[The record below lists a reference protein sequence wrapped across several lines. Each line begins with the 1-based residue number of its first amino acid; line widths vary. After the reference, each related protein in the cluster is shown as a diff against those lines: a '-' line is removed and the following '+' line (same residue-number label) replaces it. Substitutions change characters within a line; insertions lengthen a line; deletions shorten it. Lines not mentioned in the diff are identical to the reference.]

1 MDDQQAPAPP
11 PTTNGAPAQMGNTKM
26 EATVPS
32 HRLTEERSRRDDAL
46 SQAAAAHK
54 AMEKM
59 KGQLEAVT
67 SELSNLQSTHTQELH
82 LVELGFKAP
91 SIRRFLR
98 REYASAASE
107 AGENPPDFISWLDS
121 NREDP
126 LYSPHFER
134 LAQAITAPA
143 PTEPEQAPDPTEA
156 LLAAVR
162 DTLNGNPERGTGTPP
177 VHHSREYG
185 ADEIRKIRSKNGGT
199 LGDQKDN
206 IMATLRAQGVIK

>member
-1 MDDQQAPAPP
+1 MDDQ
-11 PTTNGAPAQMGNTKM
+11 PTPENTATNNGAPAPMGRKNM
-26 EATVPS
+26 EELVPGF
-32 HRLTEERSRRDDAL
+32 RLTEERGRRDDAL
-46 SQAAAAHK
+46 AQAAAAQK

-82 LVELGFKAP
+82 LVEMGFKAP

-107 AGENPPDFISWLDS
+107 AGESAATFSEWLDA

-126 LYSPHFER
+126 LYSPHFDR
-134 LAQAITAPA
+134 ISQAKPVDTPA
-143 PTEPEQAPDPTEA
+143 TPDQTQDPTEA

-162 DTLNGNPERGTGTPP
+162 ETLNGNPERGTGTPP

-185 ADEIRKIRSKNGGT
+185 ADEIRKIRAKNGGT
-199 LGDQKDN
+199 LGDQKEN
-206 IMATLRAQGVIK
+206 VMATLRAQGLIK

>member
-1 MDDQQAPAPP
+1 MDDQQAPENT
-11 PTTNGAPAQMGNTKM
+11 PTTNGAPAPMGRKNM
-26 EATVPS
+26 EELVPGF
-32 HRLTEERSRRDDAL
+32 RLTEERGRRDDAL
-46 SQAAAAHK
+46 AQAAAAQK

-82 LVELGFKAP
+82 LVEMGFKAP

-98 REYASAASE
+98 REFASAASE
-107 AGENPPDFISWLDS
+107 AGENAPEFASWLDS

-134 LAQAITAPA
+134 LNEGKATVN
-143 PTEPEQAPDPTEA
+143 PTEPEPVKDSTEA

-162 DTLNGNPERGTGTPP
+162 ETLNGNPERGTGTPP

-185 ADEIRKIRSKNGGT
+185 VEEIRKIRANNSGT

-206 IMATLRAQGVIK
+206 IMATLRAQGLIK